1 MDLQYVKNWLQSGTG
16 TTVFVGALSVL
27 ALGALYSMFF
37 APPGALEKKGLNE
50 KAGIT
55 VMARDTVF
63 KERKGIY
70 FQSQRRERKKISS
83 DADFFSFKA
92 DIDKLKSI
100 ADSALATKNKSPIK
114 PQKIADSTVS
124 ANRKILKYISSY
136 QPRGERRTLA
146 KSKPSI
152 DIWAEATDKAM
163 AAFFTHTAVES
174 PPKTD
179 EKILAYVHSDQKVHD
194 KARVVLRLAE
204 TYNINGKTYKRN
216 TRIYATAKFSTNRVI
231 LNISNV
237 QNDPVRL
244 TAYDRV
250 DGERGVYV
258 EGESFIGEAASE
270 ATRDAIDQVDVN
282 GIPIGSALKR
292 IFKRRAHAASVY
304 LLNNYQ
310 VYLKPL

>member
-1 MDLQYVKNWLQSGTG
+1 MDVQHAKNWLQSDTG
-16 TTVFVGALSVL
+16 TTVFVGVLSVL
-27 ALGALYSMFF
+27 ALGALYFMFF
-37 APPGALEKKGLNE
+37 APAYALEENTRNE

-63 KERKGIY
+63 KDRKGVY

-92 DIDKLKSI
+92 DINMLKSVS
-100 ADSALATKNKSPIK
+100 DSAPAAKNKSAVDLQRIAESRGSTN
-114 PQKIADSTVS
+114 QKKAKYTLSSQSQKRRNTSSKSEPST
-124 ANRKILKYISSY
+124 K
-136 QPRGERRTLA
+136 
-146 KSKPSI
+146 
-152 DIWAEATDKAM
+152 DWAESTDKAM
-163 AAFFTHTAVES
+163 GVFFTRTAAEPLV
-174 PPKTD
+174 KTD
-179 EKILAYVHSDQKVHD
+179 QKILAYVHNDQKIRD

-204 TYNINGKTYKRN
+204 AHTINGKTYKRN
-216 TRIYATAKFSTNRVI
+216 TRIYATAKFSTNRVL

-237 QNDPVRL
+237 QNDPVKL
-244 TAYDRV
+244 IAYDRV

-258 EGESFIGEAASE
+258 EGESLIGETTSE

-292 IFKRRAHAASVY
+292 IFKRRARAASVF